1 MISWQNV
8 AFWGLVSALG
18 ALGCTVTSDTTDGQG
33 GESNSGGSSGAA
45 GESAGGSAGESG
57 SSATA
62 GTAGTSSP
70 YTAAQCEASAAAEA
84 DPNSPDVMT
93 CGQCIYTKLC
103 SPYAVDCEN
112 QPGCIDAVV
121 NAENCV
127 YDEYVANG
135 DGDPQTGFITQD
147 QIDNCTTDAG
157 ITIDASGDLWSAIA
171 NTDNTDNCAFECYL
185 SDAPT
190 Q

>member
-1 MISWQNV
+1 
-8 AFWGLVSALG
+8 
-18 ALGCTVTSDTTDGQG
+18 
-33 GESNSGGSSGAA
+33 
-45 GESAGGSAGESG
+45 
-57 SSATA
+57 
-62 GTAGTSSP
+62 
-70 YTAAQCEASAAAEA
+70 
-84 DPNSPDVMT
+84 MT

-112 QPGCIDAVV
+112 QSGCIDAVV

-127 YDEYVANG
+127 YTEYVANG
-135 DGDPQTGFITQD
+135 DGDPQAGFITQD
-147 QIDNCTTDAG
+147 QIDTCVTDAG

-171 NTDNTDNCAFECYL
+171 NTDNADNCAYECYL